1 MEAGTSK
8 KDVGYLSQLR
18 DYYAQNRTLPS
29 FPKVGELLGLRSTS
43 SVAALVKRLKATGH
57 LDQGPDRR
65 IKPGKRFF
73 ERECLDT
80 VRAGLPAPANE
91 APADA
96 FTLDEHLIPIPS
108 RTVML
113 KIKGDSMKDAGLMP
127 GDTVLVLKGAPTKPG
142 DIVVAVVDNEFTVK
156 YLEADKKGEFF
167 LKAGNVA
174 YPPIRPRESLELYGK
189 VIGSFRKY

>member
-1 MEAGTSK
+1 MSK
-8 KDVGYLSQLR
+8 DIQYLAQLR
-18 DYYAQNRTLPS
+18 DYYARHRVLPS
-29 FPKVGELLGLRSTS
+29 FSSIARLVGLKTTS
-43 SVAALVKRLKATGH
+43 AVSAMVGRLKAAGY
-57 LDQGPDRR
+57 LDSTPDKRLQ
-65 IKPGKRFF
+65 PGKRFF
-73 ERECLDT
+73 ERECLDA

-113 KIKGDSMKDAGLMP
+113 TVKGDSMKDAGLMP

>member
-1 MEAGTSK
+1 MSK
-8 KDVGYLSQLR
+8 DIQYLAQLR
-18 DYYAQNRTLPS
+18 DYYARHRVLPS
-29 FPKVGELLGLRSTS
+29 FSGIARLVGLKTTS
-43 SVAALVKRLKATGH
+43 AVSAMVGRLKAEGF
-57 LDQGPDRR
+57 LDSTPDKRLQ
-65 IKPGKRFF
+65 PGKRFF
-73 ERECLDT
+73 ERECLNT
-80 VRAGLPAPANE
+80 VRAGLPAPADE

-113 KIKGDSMKDAGLMP
+113 KVKGDSMKDAGLMP

-174 YPPIRPRESLELYGK
+174 YPHIRPRESLELYGK